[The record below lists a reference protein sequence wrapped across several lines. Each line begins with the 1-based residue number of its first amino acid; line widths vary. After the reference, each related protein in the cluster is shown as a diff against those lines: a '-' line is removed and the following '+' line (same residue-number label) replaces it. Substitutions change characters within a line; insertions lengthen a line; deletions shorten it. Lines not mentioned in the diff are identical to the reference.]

1 MKAEIYYQILNVITL
16 LIIYALLVLGSKRRK
31 TLNEL
36 RDSYRELNLDYD
48 EEIQNFKDT
57 KMELGVITKDLDAR
71 RKAYREVSD
80 RNKEQ
85 QEKIK
90 ELEREVKSYETTVAN
105 QRTASNTLASENL
118 RLQNIINDYQV
129 HPLKYLR
136 ITTSKH
142 HDKASI
148 RLKFNENFNQY
159 EAIPYGYV
167 DTVQEVKLIEHVKEK
182 EKVIFV
188 PNNEEPAIFRDFTD
202 SSLKVSEENSKEEA
216 PE

>member
-1 MKAEIYYQILNVITL
+1 MKAEIYYQILIVINL
-16 LIIYALLVLGSKRRK
+16 VIIYALLVLGSKRRK
-31 TLNEL
+31 SLNEL
-36 RDSYRELNLDYD
+36 QNSYEELNLDYELEVQTLKTNEIHFQNAK
-48 EEIQNFKDT
+48 EEI
-57 KMELGVITKDLDAR
+57 ELRK
-71 RKAYREVSD
+71 KAYIELSNK
-80 RNKEQ
+80 NKEQ
-85 QEKIK
+85 LNKIE
-90 ELEREVKSYETTVAN
+90 ELKHEVKIYENMLNN
-105 QRTASNTLASENL
+105 QRAASNTLSSENL